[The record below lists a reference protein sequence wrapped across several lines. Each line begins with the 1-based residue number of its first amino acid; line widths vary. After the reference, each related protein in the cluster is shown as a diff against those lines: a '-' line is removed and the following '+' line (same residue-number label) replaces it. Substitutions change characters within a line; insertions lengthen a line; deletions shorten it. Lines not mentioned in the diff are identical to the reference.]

1 MVTLCLLLFGNP
13 WSTRPRESVFSQVT
27 RLEWVRMPLPQT
39 LMRCLSQSFRSS
51 DSSWC
56 WHPLRLASVE
66 CGTDFNGRSDQLWA
80 PQIPFPRSR
89 LSLRCALNAR
99 GPSYTSV
106 RWGKHFWNSG
116 WMQST
121 KVTASSIPYS
131 GKKSTF
137 SLNGINKVETFEMH
151 VGSLNG
157 LKRSSL
163 SFYCTFSMYGLKYRG
178 SKFVATITF
187 STTLHQFTSIM
198 WMCTEHVIK
207 QHNVILQSRF
217 ILSFNVYFHPLTKS
231 CTSACVTKTS

>member
-1 MVTLCLLLFGNP
+1 MVTLCLLLLGNP
-13 WSTRPRESVFSQVT
+13 WSTGPRGSVSSQVT
-27 RLEWVRMPLPQT
+27 RLEWVRMALPQT

-89 LSLRCALNAR
+89 LSSRCALNAP

-121 KVTASSIPYS
+121 KVTASNIHYS
-131 GKKSTF
+131 GSKCTF
-137 SLNGINKVETFEMH
+137 SGTSLSRINKVETFKMR

-157 LKRSSL
+157 LKWTCL
-163 SFYCTFSMYGLKYRG
+163 SFYCNFPMFALKYKLISR
-178 SKFVATITF
+178 
-187 STTLHQFTSIM
+187 LM
-198 WMCTEHVIK
+198 LK
-207 QHNVILQSRF
+207 QTCQV
-217 ILSFNVYFHPLTKS
+217 V
-231 CTSACVTKTS
+231 